1 MYFAKG
7 KPVSQEFKQLLKLE
21 LLIQL
26 VFTAILGD
34 MAKVFQHYHL

>member
-1 MYFAKG
+1 MYFVEG
-7 KPVSQEFKQLLKLE
+7 KQVSQEFEQLLKLE

-26 VFTAILGD
+26 VFTTILGD

>member
-1 MYFAKG
+1 MYFVKG
-7 KPVSQEFKQLLKLE
+7 KQVSQEFEQLLKLE